1 MDRFDERALS
11 LVGRTFQIQGVQ
23 LHQLPIDEKY
33 IKTLY
38 LQEVRG
44 LTPNGVVK
52 YLEDSTDLKSKIG
65 LQENINQSTIRRK
78 EKYLEE
84 EHPAQ
89 LDSIKRGA
97 KRTAWNLFVQ
107 DIEVPSDVQRAHGI
121 PEGDLNEIA
130 VPESTRKNAI
140 GKWVEY
146 LLTVLDP
153 LTFDQGSDKNVRKC
167 IGLCAHCALQDIAP
181 SGADDTIYYLYNDSE
196 ILSGKTVSEYIRRIE
211 RKKTD
216 GGTSYPGELVNQFAE
231 CFDNFIDLVASMG
244 FCRGKQQLAVDTT
257 PIPTTTTVETS
268 VTVGGSGAGRTPST
282 YGKRSFRFQYVSL
295 VDAVGNFVISVEPY
309 FIKNQKARRLD
320 SQLNRAVKNQRLDI
334 DLVTLD
340 KEYYNKEVFKALRRH
355 VDQNWVVCAK
365 RKGDITQLIDDA
377 KRGHTTEN
385 DHVEIGQP
393 PLKPRVSA
401 FAYPLSEGNIG
412 STEPTDRKL
421 NSFDNDSSEATDGE
435 PQWNPFTDKDP
446 TNEFIAYVT
455 DMDLTAVNKR
465 KLHVCYRNRREI
477 EPIIGQIRDT
487 HLPYT
492 ESMDPAV
499 RYYFM
504 SLGTLFYNF
513 HQLINRH
520 PSPECGLP
528 LEVTG
533 KEWLSAIRNKTL
545 SS

>member
-1 MDRFDERALS
+1 MDRFDQRALS

-38 LQEVRG
+38 MQEVRG
-44 LTPNGVVK
+44 LTPNRVVK
-52 YLEDSTDLKSKIG
+52 YLEDSTDLRSELG
-65 LQENINQSTIRRK
+65 LQENINQSTIRGK
-78 EKYLEE
+78 EKYLED
-84 EHPAQ
+84 EHPTL
-89 LDSIKRGA
+89 LDSIKRAA
-97 KRTAWNLFVQ
+97 KRTVCNLFVQ
-107 DIEVPSDVQRAHGI
+107 EVEVPSAVKRAHGI
-121 PEGDLNEIA
+121 PEGDLNKIA
-130 VPESTRKNAI
+130 ISESTRKYAI
-140 GKWVEY
+140 RKWVEY
-146 LLTVLDP
+146 LLAVLDP
-153 LTFDQGSDKNVRKC
+153 LTFDQGSDENISKFV
-167 IGLCAHCALQDIAP
+167 GLGAHCALQDIAP
-181 SGADDTIYYLYNDSE
+181 SGADDTIYHLYNDSE
-196 ILSGKTVSEYIRRIE
+196 IPSGKTLSEYIRQIE
-211 RKKTD
+211 RKKTN
-216 GGTSYPGELVNQFAE
+216 GGTSYPGELVNQFGE
-231 CFDNFIDLVASMG
+231 CFDNFIEIVASMG
-244 FCRGKQQLAVDTT
+244 FCRGEQQLAVDTT
-257 PIPTTTTVETS
+257 PIPTTTTVDTAE
-268 VTVGGSGAGRTPST
+268 TVGGSGSGRTPST
-282 YGKRSFRFQYVSL
+282 YGKRSFRYQYVS
-295 VDAVGNFVISVEPY
+295 VVGEAGNFVLSVEPY
-309 FIKNQKARRLD
+309 SVKNQKARRLD
-320 SQLNRAVKNQRLDI
+320 SQLNRAVKNQFLDI
-334 DLVTLD
+334 DHVTLD
-340 KEYYNKEVFKALRRH
+340 KEYYNKEVFKTLRRH
-355 VDQNWVVCAK
+355 IDQNWVVCAK
-365 RKGDITQLIDDA
+365 RKGEITQLIDDA

-412 STEPTDRKL
+412 STEPTNRKL
-421 NSFDNDSSEATDGE
+421 NTFDNDSSEATDEE
-435 PQWNPFTDKDP
+435 PQWDPFTDKDP

-504 SLGTLFYNF
+504 SLGTLYYNF
-513 HQLINRH
+513 HQLINSH
-520 PSPECGLP
+520 PSPECGVP